1 MLAVDEEAEDEDDDG
16 PAAEDEADSEGI
28 ESSKPAVLSRSRR
41 ASTSDAGHHRRLREE
56 GGRSKCQ
63 GRKFNGSAWAP
74 SPFRKGGPPRSCA
87 RDPPWPH
94 GWQDSTSVPRRQTSN
109 GKVPSPGK
117 FSVLSGMARRFRGGE
132 KDLCPL
138 LGHESSLGSLSVG
151 LVALGADLL
160 ATKAS
165 SRVQSLLSICA
176 RPAMR
181 AHCVSRI
188 ERRHQ
193 TRAPCLAYATKFAD
207 AHGGTVFSAGR
218 GHHGP
223 ALRCSGSPKA

>member
-1 MLAVDEEAEDEDDDG
+1 MRMTIDPRPRTRRIPRGLNHLSPRSLAVLAGPRRRTLEHITPQAERRRR
-16 PAAEDEADSEGI
+16 SEQM
-28 ESSKPAVLSRSRR
+28 P
-41 ASTSDAGHHRRLREE
+41 
-56 GGRSKCQ
+56 
-63 GRKFNGSAWAP
+63 RKKIQRSAWAP

-94 GWQDSTSVPRRQTSN
+94 GWQDSTSVKGAKTSN
-109 GKVPSPGK
+109 GKIPSPGK

-176 RPAMR
+176 RPAMIT
-181 AHCVSRI
+181 HCVSRM

-193 TRAPCLAYATKFAD
+193 TRAPCLAYATKSAD

>member
-1 MLAVDEEAEDEDDDG
+1 MRMTMDPRPRTRRIPRGLNHLSPRSLAV
-16 PAAEDEADSEGI
+16 
-28 ESSKPAVLSRSRR
+28 L
-41 ASTSDAGHHRRLREE
+41 AG
-56 GGRSKCQ
+56 
-63 GRKFNGSAWAP
+63 
-74 SPFRKGGPPRSCA
+74 
-87 RDPPWPH
+87 
-94 GWQDSTSVPRRQTSN
+94 PRRRTLEKQAERRRRSEQMPRKERTARRRPPLRLEKVGRQDRVRVTPPGPTDGRIRPLSPGAKTSN
-109 GKVPSPGK
+109 GKIPSPGK

-132 KDLCPL
+132 NDLCPL

-181 AHCVSRI
+181 THCVSRI

-193 TRAPCLAYATKFAD
+193 TRAPCLAYATKSAD

-223 ALRCSGSPKA
+223 APRCSGSPKA

>member
-1 MLAVDEEAEDEDDDG
+1 MPRKETKAKRRRPPPLRREKVGRQDRVRVTPPGPTDG
-16 PAAEDEADSEGI
+16 RIRP
-28 ESSKPAVLSRSRR
+28 LSPG
-41 ASTSDAGHHRRLREE
+41 A
-56 GGRSKCQ
+56 K
-63 GRKFNGSAWAP
+63 
-74 SPFRKGGPPRSCA
+74 
-87 RDPPWPH
+87 
-94 GWQDSTSVPRRQTSN
+94 TSN
-109 GKVPSPGK
+109 GKIPSPGK

-176 RPAMR
+176 SPAMR
-181 AHCVSRI
+181 THCVSRI

-193 TRAPCLAYATKFAD
+193 TRAPCLAYATKSAD

>member
-1 MLAVDEEAEDEDDDG
+1 MRMTIDPRPRTRRIPRGLNHLSPRSLAVLAG
-16 PAAEDEADSEGI
+16 P
-28 ESSKPAVLSRSRR
+28 RR
-41 ASTSDAGHHRRLREE
+41 RTLEHHRRLREE

-63 GRKFNGSAWAP
+63 GRKCNGA
-74 SPFRKGGPPRSCA
+74 RGPPLRLEKVG
-87 RDPPWPH
+87 RQDRVRVTPPGPTD
-94 GWQDSTSVPRRQTSN
+94 GRIRPLSPGAKTSN
-109 GKVPSPGK
+109 GKIPSPGK

-176 RPAMR
+176 RPAMIT
-181 AHCVSRI
+181 HCVSRM

-193 TRAPCLAYATKFAD
+193 TRAPCLAYATKSAD